1 MAKKAR
7 KFRLNEA
14 HWGQLVLFQSLI
26 VQLIEARVL
35 TVEQAEK
42 IFDRASKRTGKE
54 RATAPD
60 ASRYVNHIHDELPW
74 DKLYLW
80 SAAKRRHSRRQ

>member
-14 HWGQLVLFQSLI
+14 RWGQVVLFQSLI
-26 VQLIEARVL
+26 MQLIEARVL
-35 TVEQAEK
+35 TVEQAER

-60 ASRYVNHIHDELPW
+60 ASRFVNYLHDQIPW

-80 SAAKRRHSRRQ
+80 SAARRRRSRRK